1 MAFVLFW
8 YFLRLEGKRKK
19 IKTEAELDV
28 EIWGGL
34 FSASEFHEIVL
45 LAPAGGWGRSEP

>member
-1 MAFVLFW
+1 MLFW
-8 YFLRLEGKRKK
+8 YFLRLEGKRKE
-19 IKTEAELDV
+19 IETGAELDV

-45 LAPAGGWGRSEP
+45 LAPAGRGIGSEP